1 MEWRP
6 SRTSWSS
13 SLGYSGSF
21 SRSYAGNV
29 DKRFYMD
36 NLQLE
41 ASEFELIAHPQN
53 GVCLFKCGNERYL
66 LEVHA
71 PDHIRAL
78 FGEAG
83 GR

>member
-1 MEWRP
+1 MA
-6 SRTSWSS
+6 
-13 SLGYSGSF
+13 SGISIKI
-21 SRSYAGNV
+21 
-29 DKRFYMD
+29 DD
-36 NLQLE
+36 
-41 ASEFELIAHPQN
+41 ELLRNIHIRAAQK

-71 PDHIRAL
+71 PDHIRVL